1 LKALSP
7 RKKCWSYH
15 IFAKYHVPD
24 PPASPVMYGTDIS
37 QDVGNGGWVCGDVEA
52 VRFHV
57 QNVYKMTYCDENV
70 TFEPLNP

>member
-1 LKALSP
+1 
-7 RKKCWSYH
+7 
-15 IFAKYHVPD
+15 
-24 PPASPVMYGTDIS
+24 MYGTDIS
-37 QDVGNGGWVCGDVEA
+37 QEVGNGGWVCGDVET